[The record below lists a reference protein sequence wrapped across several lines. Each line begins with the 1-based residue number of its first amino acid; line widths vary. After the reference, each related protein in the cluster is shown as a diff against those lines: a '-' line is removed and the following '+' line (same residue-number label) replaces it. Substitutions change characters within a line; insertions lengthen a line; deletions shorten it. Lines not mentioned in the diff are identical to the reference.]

1 MLKVIRQGEVY
12 SPNYIG
18 KTDILICGEKILLV
32 DKHINLNGF
41 SNYLDM
47 EEIDANN
54 KIVVPGFIDQ
64 HVHIIGGGGEAGFY
78 SRTPEVLLSSIVK
91 SGITTVLG
99 VLGTDATTRHLE
111 SLYAKAKGLETEGI
125 TAYILTGS
133 YEVPVVTITG
143 DVKRDVILIDKIMG
157 VGEIAISD
165 HRSSEP
171 TKSEL
176 KKIATK
182 VRQGGLISGKK
193 SIVQFHL
200 GDGEEGLKM
209 IFELVEETE
218 IPIRHFVPTHVNRN
232 RKLLEEAK
240 QYGEIGGYIDITSG
254 ITPELGFDD
263 AIKPSKAI
271 KECLEF
277 GVPLTNL
284 TMSSDGNGSMAVY
297 SNTGK
302 LKGLLVTTLD
312 SIHKEFKDL
321 IQQEKLPISEAAQI
335 VSSNVAKILG
345 IYPNKGCINTN
356 CDADIV
362 VLDNELNI
370 DIVFAK
376 GQKMVENGEV
386 LVKGTFEDKEL

>member
-133 YEVPVVTITG
+133 YEVPIVTITG

-171 TKSEL
+171 TKNEL